1 MSLHVIWNGKEIK
14 NPVIKYSVAIGP
26 IAIAAAA
33 TALLVFIAL
42 PLLGVVISLAMGC
55 AAIVA
60 AAAITGAV
68 AAIFGA
74 IGIDA
79 IAFTDELVAPRKRG
93 RRQHR

>member
-14 NPVIKYSVAIGP
+14 NPVIKYSVVIGP

-33 TALLVFIAL
+33 TAFLVFVAL
-42 PLLGVVISLAMGC
+42 PLLGIVISLAMGC

-74 IGIDA
+74 ICVDA
-79 IAFTDELVAPRKRG
+79 IAYTDELVTPKTRERSN
-93 RRQHR
+93 R